1 MVVTLTCL
9 VLATRLRLSADLT
22 SLFPSDREAR
32 ALARFVRVFG
42 GGDVALVLVRGADPV
57 QVEGAT
63 HAATERLKTS
73 ARIAHVVDR
82 VPLPKA
88 VDPTLA
94 WAWAGPAARDRLEAI
109 LSAMPERLR
118 ETRGLLLAPGA
129 GAAAEATDW
138 LARDPL
144 RLAAVPWEGQTALA
158 SGVQATVDGAFV
170 TNDGL
175 ARLVV
180 LQPRDGAFVPGA
192 ATAFVQEVETHLAPV
207 REAFPEVTLALAGG
221 HATAAATESML
232 RRDLLVSSI
241 LSLGLA
247 SAAFLFLFRRGR
259 ALVALLPPL
268 AMGTLWTTGFAALWP
283 GGLSAVATA
292 FAAVVVGVGVDTG
305 VHVYAALLE
314 ARRLGLS
321 PRESA
326 QWARS
331 HTWRPTL
338 TAAGV
343 AAAAFACLG
352 LADVASLGQL
362 GVLCAVGEL
371 TTAVAILAVTP
382 ELGAWLERGTVPCV
396 SRPRWVDLV
405 RVLTGTKRRAA
416 LVLVVA
422 VLPVPMLLWVGGPP
436 VSEVLVALRPAD
448 LVPLAVQRD
457 IQERFGGGG
466 GQWVVLSVDKD
477 PEQARTRADR
487 VTEALDPLAVRG
499 VVVDALTTFAP
510 SRTTQAERLRVR
522 DKLDLPS
529 LRPRLAE
536 ALEAEGFDL
545 EACAPSLEAFTHP
558 SQELHDSTGQDFVTA
573 RHLAQDSGETL
584 VATYVRL
591 PRDAQG
597 EVLAAIGQGDANAMV
612 TGYPFLE
619 RGLRRTL
626 ARDLPRVGLAA
637 LGAALVTLALGL
649 RSVRGVVLAFVVLA
663 VELLW
668 VTMVMRVCGLS
679 WHLYSALVLPVL
691 VGITLDEVMFLLVG
705 ANRDKD
711 VLVKQGPLVATTALT
726 TAAGF
731 GALMVCRFD
740 GLRELGAVG
749 ALGAVLGLVAALAV
763 VAAGLRVFDS

>member
-1 MVVTLTCL
+1 
-9 VLATRLRLSADLT
+9 
-22 SLFPSDREAR
+22 
-32 ALARFVRVFG
+32 
-42 GGDVALVLVRGADPV
+42 
-57 QVEGAT
+57 
-63 HAATERLKTS
+63 
-73 ARIAHVVDR
+73 
-82 VPLPKA
+82 
-88 VDPTLA
+88 
-94 WAWAGPAARDRLEAI
+94 
-109 LSAMPERLR
+109 
-118 ETRGLLLAPGA
+118 
-129 GAAAEATDW
+129 
-138 LARDPL
+138 
-144 RLAAVPWEGQTALA
+144 
-158 SGVQATVDGAFV
+158 
-170 TNDGL
+170 
-175 ARLVV
+175 
-180 LQPRDGAFVPGA
+180 
-192 ATAFVQEVETHLAPV
+192 
-207 REAFPEVTLALAGG
+207 
-221 HATAAATESML
+221 
-232 RRDLLVSSI
+232 
-241 LSLGLA
+241 
-247 SAAFLFLFRRGR
+247 
-259 ALVALLPPL
+259 
-268 AMGTLWTTGFAALWP
+268 
-283 GGLSAVATA
+283 
-292 FAAVVVGVGVDTG
+292 
-305 VHVYAALLE
+305 
-314 ARRLGLS
+314 
-321 PRESA
+321 
-326 QWARS
+326 
-331 HTWRPTL
+331 
-338 TAAGV
+338 
-343 AAAAFACLG
+343 
-352 LADVASLGQL
+352 
-362 GVLCAVGEL
+362 
-371 TTAVAILAVTP
+371 
-382 ELGAWLERGTVPCV
+382 
-396 SRPRWVDLV
+396 
-405 RVLTGTKRRAA
+405 
-416 LVLVVA
+416 VLVVA
-422 VLPVPMLLWVGGPP
+422 VLPVPILLWVGGPP

-740 GLRELGAVG
+740 GLREPGAVG